1 MSATAD
7 TATNPIRLH
16 PDQLQELA
24 DMIAS
29 RLSHP
34 QPDDRALSETPHTP
48 VPRLASEK
56 EALEL
61 VDVAT
66 LARML
71 GVSRR
76 FIYEHQ
82 AEMGVI
88 KLGKGLRAPLRFD
101 LETARTA
108 MCCSSGRGSQGE
120 TPSVDGRFKPAP
132 HRKPRRLPNGLPE
145 PGKVLAIRA
154 PGDYPAPK
162 STKQGRTKILSGVSY
177 QGGKAA

>member
-1 MSATAD
+1 MTPTILD
-7 TATNPIRLH
+7 PE
-16 PDQLQELA
+16 QLEQLA
-24 DMIAS
+24 EMIAQ
-29 RLSHP
+29 RLRDSHH
-34 QPDDRALSETPHTP
+34 PDDRILSGNTGNTHTP
-48 VPRLASEK
+48 APRLASEK

-76 FIYEHQ
+76 FVYEHQ

-88 KLGKGLRAPLRFD
+88 KLGRGPRAPLRFD

>member
-16 PDQLQELA
+16 PTTSR
-24 DMIAS
+24 AS
-29 RLSHP
+29 RHDRQPAQPP
-34 QPDDRALSETPHTP
+34 QPDDELYPRHHTRR
-48 VPRLASEK
+48 PRLASEK

-88 KLGKGLRAPLRFD
+88 KLEGLRAPLRFD
-101 LETARTA
+101 SRRPDCDVLLVGQGVA
-108 MCCSSGRGSQGE
+108 GRNPQC
-120 TPSVDGRFKPAP
+120 
-132 HRKPRRLPNGLPE
+132 
-145 PGKVLAIRA
+145 
-154 PGDYPAPK
+154 
-162 STKQGRTKILSGVSY
+162 
-177 QGGKAA
+177 